1 MAFMCRLSGH
11 YKPRLMTIAA
21 KRLRPH
27 SPCSQPHLHVRVRL
41 QLSSHRVPHRK
52 PTDNDDNNRTFSHL
66 QLKAGRVKGTGG
78 GRGVRC
84 GVCTLKSCCC
94 ICPLGALCVAP
105 YKKTSSSA
113 LRVRFVSRST
123 SFSLSPLFYFFFCQF
138 FIFCLLYDIFIFCS
152 FDCIVYCSAP

>member
-1 MAFMCRLSGH
+1 MSESGCKSRRIASH
-11 YKPRLMTIAA
+11 TENRRTTMTIIE
-21 KRLRPH
+21 H
-27 SPCSQPHLHVRVRL
+27 FH
-41 QLSSHRVPHRK
+41 
-52 PTDNDDNNRTFSHL
+52 TFS
-66 QLKAGRVKGTGG
+66 LKRAELRVQGG

-105 YKKTSSSA
+105 HKKTSSSA

-123 SFSLSPLFYFFFCQF
+123 SFNLSPLFHFFFFCQF

>member
-1 MAFMCRLSGH
+1 MSESGCKSCRIASH
-11 YKPRLMTIAA
+11 TVNRRTTMTIIE
-21 KRLRPH
+21 H
-27 SPCSQPHLHVRVRL
+27 FH
-41 QLSSHRVPHRK
+41 
-52 PTDNDDNNRTFSHL
+52 TFS
-66 QLKAGRVKGTGG
+66 LKRAELRVQGG

-123 SFSLSPLFYFFFCQF
+123 SFSLSPLFFSVFFFCQF

-152 FDCIVYCSAP
+152 FDCIVYCSTP

>member
-1 MAFMCRLSGH
+1 MSESGCKSRRIASH
-11 YKPRLMTIAA
+11 TENRRTTMTIIE
-21 KRLRPH
+21 H
-27 SPCSQPHLHVRVRL
+27 FH
-41 QLSSHRVPHRK
+41 
-52 PTDNDDNNRTFSHL
+52 TFS
-66 QLKAGRVKGTGG
+66 LKRAELRVQGG

-123 SFSLSPLFYFFFCQF
+123 SFSLSPLFNFFFLSVF
-138 FIFCLLYDIFIFCS
+138 HILFALWYIYFLFVRLYCLLFGSLGCNLILIY
-152 FDCIVYCSAP
+152 VLYYAHLHKL